1 MSRKVWQDSIKQLI
15 KQYLLEFPN
24 CVKRSYIY
32 AHIPSNYLSNTM
44 LAGLCN
50 LCEDFGFSNFS
61 NLREMVQKLAAE
73 SLSDDLGS
81 VLK

>member
-32 AHIPSNYLSNTM
+32 AHIPSNYRSNTM